1 MLQGPQFCMRCCTC
15 AYPLCAAQERGNDP
29 RRVVRQALA
38 EAVHAK
44 QAPNEAVLAEERKK
58 KNYVEFWA
66 VISLKDPFRL
76 VLSEMRDRLF
86 HTREILHHCL
96 VHPKCGCRTRHHTC
110 HHPPA
115 TMTTPAVLP
124 SQGSSFPLCAFGGVP
139 HCFAVVQCM
148 AQCAAHNARTCCLLP
163 PPQLLVQ
170 PYCSAAYRGPSTVPE
185 Q

>member
-1 MLQGPQFCMRCCTC
+1 MDGGSIGSYT
-15 AYPLCAAQERGNDP
+15 
-29 RRVVRQALA
+29 RVVFLMAQNEGLGDEHVVHHACPGQALA

-96 VHPKCGCRTRHHTC
+96 VHPKCARFTPHAHLTTRQKTRTRAI
-110 HHPPA
+110 PPNQLSD
-115 TMTTPAVLP
+115 V
-124 SQGSSFPLCAFGGVP
+124 
-139 HCFAVVQCM
+139 FAW
-148 AQCAAHNARTCCLLP
+148 
-163 PPQLLVQ
+163 
-170 PYCSAAYRGPSTVPE
+170 
-185 Q
+185 

>member
-1 MLQGPQFCMRCCTC
+1 MR
-15 AYPLCAAQERGNDP
+15 RGG
-29 RRVVRQALA
+29 VRLPVQALA

-96 VHPKCGCRTRHHTC
+96 VHPKCAAAAASRAYPHLLHQIYL
-110 HHPPA
+110 
-115 TMTTPAVLP
+115 PAVLC
-124 SQGSSFPLCAFGGVP
+124 SFRGHQYILLLASAHGSSWAAKPPHAVSCSRPLFPRLLFVVIFARHFEALGVHSATWP
-139 HCFAVVQCM
+139 QGETMVCCM
-148 AQCAAHNARTCCLLP
+148 AA
-163 PPQLLVQ
+163 
-170 PYCSAAYRGPSTVPE
+170 
-185 Q
+185 